1 MNIGGENGMAHIQK
15 YTKKDGSS
23 AYLFQAYIGI
33 NPKTGKPKKTTRRG
47 FKTIREA
54 KLALAAIE
62 MNGVTEDNQPVIKK
76 TYEETYYLWY
86 EEYKTTVKEST
97 LLKTERIF
105 KNHILP
111 AFGKNNIDE
120 ILPLD
125 VQKQMN
131 IWHEKFARAT
141 TMMNYAGLVFD
152 YALRMQLI
160 SINPTKVI
168 KKPVRKKV
176 VKEDKDLNFYDKE
189 ELKEFLANAEQADNF
204 RAFVF
209 FRLLAFTGMRKGEA
223 LALKWSDVNFDK
235 YTLNINKAVSRRET
249 GLYIQ
254 TPKTPSSIRRISLD
268 HKTLEILKEFKHGIT
283 DEEKLIFHSDSEE
296 ILSPSKTRKWLIT
309 IQNRIDKNRNSNN
322 KEPMKRIT
330 THGFRH
336 THASLLF
343 EAGATIKDVQLR
355 LGHSDIQTT
364 MDVYTHVSK
373 EAKEKLAQK
382 FNSYIDF

>member
-1 MNIGGENGMAHIQK
+1 MAHIQK

-254 TPKTPSSIRRISLD
+254 PPKTPSSIRRISLD

>member
-1 MNIGGENGMAHIQK
+1 MAHIQK

-373 EAKEKLAQK
+373 EAKEKVAQK

>member
-1 MNIGGENGMAHIQK
+1 MAHIQK